1 MSTKVSVD
9 VDGKPKNSRY
19 INMFED
25 EVVLTEKQKLRRAL
39 IEDRDLMKEK
49 VRHMTPTD
57 IFTLFDEDD
66 SGLISFQEFRKI
78 LPFLDVDISDAKA
91 YRYFR
96 LCDTDG
102 SGEID
107 IDEFKV
113 ALFICDPVSSYFSIK
128 RSIMIPN
135 FQL

>member
-1 MSTKVSVD
+1 MSTKVAVE
-9 VDGKPKNSRY
+9 VDGKPKNNRH

-39 IEDRDLMKEK
+39 TEDKDSMKEK

-66 SGLISFQEFRKI
+66 SGLVSFEEFRKI
-78 LPFLDVDISDAKA
+78 LPFLDLEISDAKA
-91 YRYFR
+91 FRYFR

-113 ALFICDPVSSYFSIK
+113 ALFICDPVRNLVSI
-128 RSIMIPN
+128 RLFHCLTIDI
-135 FQL
+135 